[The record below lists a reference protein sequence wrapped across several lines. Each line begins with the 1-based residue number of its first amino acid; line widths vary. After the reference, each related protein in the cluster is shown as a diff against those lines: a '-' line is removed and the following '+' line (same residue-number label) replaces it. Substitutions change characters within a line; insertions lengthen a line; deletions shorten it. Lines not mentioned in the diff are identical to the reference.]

1 MRKYFSIATLG
12 SIILFIIMR
21 WQGSTL
27 KTTTSSRAIIDL
39 EFADSALRLH
49 ELLIRWDITVVR
61 INIWIDFLFII
72 AYTIFLSVAAEIFAS
87 KWPEKSLYSR
97 MGYLFARLAFTA
109 GIFDIAE
116 NLLMLQS
123 VSGNYTGSSL
133 QLTFY
138 CASIKFILVALI
150 FIYLIISLLLGFRRK
165 L

>member
-1 MRKYFSIATLG
+1 MRKNISIATLG
-12 SIILFIIMR
+12 SVILFIIMR

-27 KTTTSSRAIIDL
+27 KTTTSPRAIVDL

-49 ELLIRWDITVVR
+49 DLLVRWDITVVR
-61 INIWIDFLFII
+61 MNIWLDFLFII
-72 AYTIFLSVAAEIFAS
+72 AYTIFLSLAAEFFAT
-87 KWPEKSLYSR
+87 KWPVKSLFSR
-97 MGYLFARLAFTA
+97 IGYLLAKLAYAA

-123 VSGNYTGSSL
+123 ISGNYTESSL

-150 FIYLIISLLLGFRRK
+150 FLYLIISLPLGFRK
-165 L
+165 K